1 LNSVAEPKLL
11 LRLADTILL
20 PTKQPQR
27 TNGCLQSSCK
37 LSLFVMTAAAG
48 KSVFVTVGTT
58 LFDALIAA
66 ANDDAVL
73 LRLAH
78 LGYTSV
84 LMQTGRI
91 LC

>member
-1 LNSVAEPKLL
+1 M
-11 LRLADTILL
+11 I
-20 PTKQPQR
+20 
-27 TNGCLQSSCK
+27 
-37 LSLFVMTAAAG
+37 AAAG